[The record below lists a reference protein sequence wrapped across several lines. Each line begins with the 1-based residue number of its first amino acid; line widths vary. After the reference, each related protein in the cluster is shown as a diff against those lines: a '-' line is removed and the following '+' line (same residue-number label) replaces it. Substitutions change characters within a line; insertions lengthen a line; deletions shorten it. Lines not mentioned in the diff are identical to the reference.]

1 MVESPGRTG
10 APALAGSSPAL
21 GHLTGAEVVV
31 ALQEAAREANRQAAR
46 VLRLSHEAARS
57 LGPDLTA
64 RADEAEQFGADEV
77 RAALVLSHAGARRR
91 VELAECLVE
100 RLPEVLELL
109 ETGLIDEPRAR
120 AFADTLRDA
129 EDDLA
134 HLVCARVLPEA
145 PGLVLGA
152 LIARLEEVLLALDP
166 GWAARREAAARR
178 RRRVRAWRNPSG
190 TGSLGSYDHP
200 LDRVVGGVARLEAL
214 AAAARRAGARAGID
228 ALRADAHMGLIDG
241 LFAGLDDDQIVL
253 ALVEQ
258 HSGGDGDRLDGG
270 DLSRPAAASGPG
282 TTPSRSRNPSPGRT
296 PRIRM
301 AARSPPEQRH
311 RRGCAPARSRC
322 GAR

>member
-1 MVESPGRTG
+1 
-10 APALAGSSPAL
+10 
-21 GHLTGAEVVV
+21 
-31 ALQEAAREANRQAAR
+31 
-46 VLRLSHEAARS
+46 
-57 LGPDLTA
+57 
-64 RADEAEQFGADEV
+64 
-77 RAALVLSHAGARRR
+77 
-91 VELAECLVE
+91 
-100 RLPEVLELL
+100 
-109 ETGLIDEPRAR
+109 
-120 AFADTLRDA
+120 
-129 EDDLA
+129 
-134 HLVCARVLPEA
+134 VCAKVLPEA

-200 LDRVVGGVARLEAL
+200 LDRVVGGEARLEAL

-296 PRIRM
+296 PRTRM